1 MLIQTEHITGGA
13 CFHHSDQLGQQH
25 DNTHAESQAE
35 FLKHLRDVHTLHITW
50 DREVVQIVL
59 IPYINSP
66 TPGR

>member
-35 FLKHLRDVHTLHITW
+35 FLKHLRDVHTLHIT
-50 DREVVQIVL
+50 
-59 IPYINSP
+59 
-66 TPGR
+66 